1 MSKFNIDYNQLNG
14 KVNKTFYKLSEV
26 KDKIEKVAFDIVRF
40 KDSDKSADLWQIQN
54 GDDGDYIVAKY
65 NLEEEEV
72 IKTASAHSNWEV
84 NYNKLSNNLNIF
96 YKGEQIAKLASNQLG
111 LTSDT
116 LNNVESFLPQSLENN
131 KKLVT
136 FLLKQLPEVTKNA
149 VLNKYPELK

>member
-1 MSKFNIDYNQLNG
+1 MSKFNIDYNQLDG

-40 KDSDKSADLWQIQN
+40 KDSDKGADLWQIQN

-65 NLEEEEV
+65 NPEEEV
-72 IKTASAHSNWEV
+72 IKTASVHSNWEV

-96 YKGEQIAKLASNQLG
+96 YKGEQIAKIASNKLG

-116 LNNVESFLPQSLENN
+116 LSNVESFLPQSLENN

>member
-1 MSKFNIDYNQLNG
+1 MSKFNIDYNQLDG
-14 KVNKTFYKLSEV
+14 TVNKSFYKLSEV

-40 KDSDKSADLWQIQN
+40 KDSDKGADLWQIQN
-54 GDDGDYIVAKY
+54 SDDGDYIVAKY
-65 NLEEEEV
+65 NQEEEV
-72 IKTASAHSNWEV
+72 VKTASALSNWEV

-96 YKGEQIAKLASNQLG
+96 YKGEQIAKIASNKLG

-136 FLLKQLPEVTKNA
+136 SLLKQLPEVTKNA